1 MSSSLMNTAM
11 SGLKAAQT
19 ALSTIGSNI
28 ANAKV
33 ESYHRQTTTLA
44 TDGSNN
50 NINGVKVSGIQRE
63 YDEFIN
69 AHYNKAVTKQ
79 GERKIYAEFALELD
93 KLMSVSDTDLASS
106 MTEFFTSL
114 QTLSTDAASA
124 PLRNAVINKTQ
135 AMVSRFKS
143 VEQQFNAMEQRLNG
157 NIGQMVDKVSQLA
170 QQVAKLNG
178 EMTKIKGIQG
188 YVPNE
193 MLDRRDQLTRE
204 LSTVAGIS
212 VIRQDDSININLA
225 NGLSLVNGTKA
236 NKITAMPSVADPA
249 QVTLAYD
256 DGINPPQEI
265 DTGSITGGELAGAL
279 AVRDEV
285 LQPNRQKINQLG
297 LILTESINQVQQSGF
312 DLQGNA
318 GQALFQTG
326 KPSIISHNQNQG
338 TSSFATQF
346 TDATQVKAIDYAMRF
361 DGTNLV
367 VTQQATG
374 TPVNVT
380 VTAAT
385 ANHGTKL
392 AFDGMEIEIAATSAP
407 QAGDK
412 FVIKSVDE
420 VISGLA
426 VAIIN
431 PAAIAAASQTGTGQA
446 DNSNIKNLLA
456 LQDKKLV
463 NGTSTLTKA
472 YAAVVSDVA
481 SKANQAKADFTAQS
495 VITKS
500 YLQKQQSVSGVNLD
514 EEYLEMSR
522 MQEFYMSN
530 AKVIQT
536 ANSLF
541 ETLMRIF

>member
-1 MSSSLMNTAM
+1 MNTAM
-11 SGLKAAQT
+11 SGLKVAQT

-28 ANAKV
+28 ANSKV

-69 AHYNKAVTKQ
+69 AHYNKAVTEQ

-93 KLMSVSDTDLASS
+93 KLMSASDTDLASS

-124 PLRNAVINKTQ
+124 PLRTEVINKAQ
-135 AMVSRFKS
+135 AMISRFKS
-143 VEQQFNAMEQRLNG
+143 VEQQFNTMEQRLNG
-157 NIGQMVDKVSQLA
+157 NIGQMADKVSQLA

-178 EMTKIKGIQG
+178 EMTKIKGLQG

-212 VIRQDDSININLA
+212 VIRQDDTININLA

-236 NKITAMPSVADPA
+236 NKITAISSAADPA
-249 QVTLAYD
+249 QITLAYD
-256 DGINPPQEI
+256 DGINPPREI
-265 DTGSITGGELAGAL
+265 DTRSITGGELAGAL

-297 LILTESINQVQQSGF
+297 LILTESINQVQQAGF

-346 TDATQVKAIDYAMRF
+346 TDATQVKGIDYAMMF
-361 DGTNLV
+361 DGNNWV
-367 VTQQATG
+367 VTQQSTG
-374 TPVNVT
+374 ASVNVT
-380 VTAAT
+380 STAAT
-385 ANHGTKL
+385 ANHGKKL
-392 AFDGMEIEIAATSAP
+392 TFDGMEIAPTSAP

-412 FVIKSVDE
+412 FIIKSVDE
-420 VISGLA
+420 VISGLS
-426 VAIIN
+426 VAITN
-431 PAAIAAASQTGTGQA
+431 PAGIAAASQAGTGQA
-446 DNSNIKNLLA
+446 DNTNIKNLLA

-463 NGTSTLTKA
+463 NGTSTLSKA
-472 YAAVVSDVA
+472 YTAVAGDVA

>member
-1 MSSSLMNTAM
+1 MSSSLINTAM

-19 ALSTIGSNI
+19 ALATIGSNI

-50 NINGVKVSGIQRE
+50 NVNGVRVSGIQRE

-69 AHYNKAVTKQ
+69 AHYNKALTKQ
-79 GERKIYAEFALELD
+79 GQWKIYADYALELD
-93 KLMSVSDTDLASS
+93 KLMSVSNTDLASS
-106 MTEFFTSL
+106 VTELFSSL
-114 QTLSTDAASA
+114 QMLSTDTTAES
-124 PLRNAVINKTQ
+124 LRNVVINKSQ
-135 AMVSRFKS
+135 AMVNRFKS

-157 NIGQMVDKVSQLA
+157 NIDKMADKVSQLA

-178 EMTKIKGIQG
+178 EITKIKGIQG
-188 YVPNE
+188 NIPNE

-204 LSTVAGIS
+204 LSTMIGIN
-212 VIRQDDSININLA
+212 VIAQDATININLS

-236 NKITAMPSVADPA
+236 NKISAMPSAADPA
-249 QVTLAYD
+249 FITLGYD
-256 DGINPPQEI
+256 DGLNPLREI
-265 DTGSITGGELAGAL
+265 DISSITGGELAGAL

-297 LILTESINQVQQSGF
+297 LILAESINQVQQAGF

-338 TSSFATQF
+338 TSGFDRQF
-346 TDATQVKAIDYAMRF
+346 TDASQVKAIDYAMTF
-361 DGTNLV
+361 DGTNWV
-367 VTQQATG
+367 VTQQVTG
-374 TPVNVT
+374 APVNVT
-380 VTAAT
+380 VTVAT

-392 AFDGMEIEIAATSAP
+392 AFDGIEIEVTPTSAP
-407 QAGDK
+407 QMGDK
-412 FVIKSVDE
+412 FIIKSVA
-420 VISGLA
+420 G
-426 VAIIN
+426 IIDGMSVVMTD
-431 PAAIAAASQTGTGQA
+431 PKGIAAATQVGTGQA
-446 DNSNIKNLLA
+446 DNTNIKNLLA

-463 NGTSTLTKA
+463 NGTSTITKA
-472 YAAVVSDVA
+472 YAAIVSDVA
-481 SKANQAKADFTAQS
+481 TKANQAKADFTAQS
-495 VITKS
+495 VITES

>member
-69 AHYNKAVTKQ
+69 AHYNKAVTEQ

-93 KLMSVSDTDLASS
+93 KLMSASDTDLASS

-124 PLRNAVINKTQ
+124 PLRTAVINKAQ
-135 AMVSRFKS
+135 AMISRFKS
-143 VEQQFNAMEQRLNG
+143 VEQQFNTMEQRLNG
-157 NIGQMVDKVSQLA
+157 NIGQMADKVSQLA

-178 EMTKIKGIQG
+178 EMTKIKGLQG

-212 VIRQDDSININLA
+212 VIRQDDTININLA

-236 NKITAMPSVADPA
+236 NKITAISSAADPA
-249 QVTLAYD
+249 QITLAYD
-256 DGINPPQEI
+256 DGINPPREI
-265 DTGSITGGELAGAL
+265 DTRSITGGELAGAL

-297 LILTESINQVQQSGF
+297 LILTESINQVQQAGF

-346 TDATQVKAIDYAMRF
+346 TDAT
-361 DGTNLV
+361 
-367 VTQQATG
+367 
-374 TPVNVT
+374 
-380 VTAAT
+380 
-385 ANHGTKL
+385 
-392 AFDGMEIEIAATSAP
+392 
-407 QAGDK
+407 
-412 FVIKSVDE
+412 
-420 VISGLA
+420 
-426 VAIIN
+426 
-431 PAAIAAASQTGTGQA
+431 
-446 DNSNIKNLLA
+446 
-456 LQDKKLV
+456 
-463 NGTSTLTKA
+463 
-472 YAAVVSDVA
+472 
-481 SKANQAKADFTAQS
+481 
-495 VITKS
+495 
-500 YLQKQQSVSGVNLD
+500 
-514 EEYLEMSR
+514 
-522 MQEFYMSN
+522 
-530 AKVIQT
+530 
-536 ANSLF
+536 
-541 ETLMRIF
+541 

>member
-44 TDGSNN
+44 TDGGNN
-50 NINGVKVSGIQRE
+50 NINGVKVTGIQRE

-93 KLMSVSDTDLASS
+93 KLMSASDTDLASS

-124 PLRNAVINKTQ
+124 PLRNAVINKAQ

-157 NIGQMVDKVSQLA
+157 NIGQMADKVSQLA

-178 EMTKIKGIQG
+178 EMTKIKGLQG

-204 LSTVAGIS
+204 LSTVAGIN
-212 VIRQDDSININLA
+212 VIRQDDTININLA

-236 NKITAMPSVADPA
+236 NKITAIPSAADPA
-249 QVTLAYD
+249 QITLAYN
-256 DGINPPQEI
+256 DGINPPREI
-265 DTGSITGGELAGAL
+265 DTRSITGGELAGAL

-297 LILTESINQVQQSGF
+297 LILAESINQVQQAGF

-326 KPSIISHNQNQG
+326 KPGIISHNQNQG

-346 TDATQVKAIDYAMRF
+346 TDASQVKAIDYAMMF
-361 DGTNLV
+361 DGNNWV
-367 VTQQATG
+367 VTQQSTG
-374 TPVNVT
+374 ASVNVT

-392 AFDGMEIEIAATSAP
+392 TFDGMEIEIATTSAP
-407 QAGDK
+407 QTGDK
-412 FVIKSVDE
+412 FIVKSVDE
-420 VISGLA
+420 VIGGLS
-426 VAIIN
+426 VAITN
-431 PAAIAAASQTGTGQA
+431 PAAIAAASQAGTGQA

-463 NGTSTLTKA
+463 NGTSTLSKA
-472 YAAVVSDVA
+472 YAAFAGDVA
-481 SKANQAKADFTAQS
+481 AKANQAKADFTAQS